1 MGFLFLWSFDGGGF
15 VSEARDWEEEVGEK
29 KLMQLRLRLLWGSCQ
44 PTLYIYFCQIIFIS
58 TLSKSDSAYKPSW
71 RPRIRSWSGLVSE
84 TSVELVLPPQRKDCA
99 LDFVLSF

>member
-1 MGFLFLWSFDGGGF
+1 MGGGF

-44 PTLYIYFCQIIFIS
+44 LTLYIYFCQSIFIG

-71 RPRIRSWSGLVSE
+71 RPRIR
-84 TSVELVLPPQRKDCA
+84 
-99 LDFVLSF
+99 